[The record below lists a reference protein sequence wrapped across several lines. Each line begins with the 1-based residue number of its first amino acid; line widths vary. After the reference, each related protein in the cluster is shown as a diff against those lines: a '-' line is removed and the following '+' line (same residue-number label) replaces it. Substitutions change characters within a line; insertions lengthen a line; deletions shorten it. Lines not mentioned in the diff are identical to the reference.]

1 MVRDSYIHLFIPA
14 FIHSFIHSYRS
25 VLIVRLC
32 SVCIS
37 IPLNAERRLAYRKLW
52 VSAIKF
58 ALFVECIMS
67 SCGLAIRQLA
77 QDVAFRVLH
86 SQEFLHNVVVAVIH
100 EHYVIL
106 FLMS

>member
-1 MVRDSYIHLFIPA
+1 
-14 FIHSFIHSYRS
+14 
-25 VLIVRLC
+25 
-32 SVCIS
+32 
-37 IPLNAERRLAYRKLW
+37 
-52 VSAIKF
+52 
-58 ALFVECIMS
+58 MS
-67 SCGLAIRQLA
+67 SCGLAISQLA